1 MYNIQRHLAYNDW
14 ANNKLTEILSS
25 VEPSLIDAET
35 PSSFNTVRKTVYHVW
50 DAQEI
55 WFTRLKGNEI
65 SEWPSQLFTGSF
77 EEGLQQF
84 SASSKALHDFIADKD
99 RAFLDTNIHYK
110 NMKGIAYAQPVEDI
124 LFHLVNH
131 GTFHRG
137 QVVTMLRTLGHTSFQ
152 STDLIAYMRLQQV

>member
-14 ANNKLTEILSS
+14 ANSKLAEILSS
-25 VEPSLIDAET
+25 VEPSLIDTET
-35 PSSFNTVRKTVYHVW
+35 PSSFDTIKKTVYHVW

-65 SEWPSQLFTGSF
+65 TDWPSKSFTGSF
-77 EEGLQQF
+77 EEGLKLF
-84 SASSKALHDFIADKD
+84 VESSKALHDFIASKD
-99 RAFLDTNIHYK
+99 RDFLDKQIHYK
-110 NMKGIAYAQPVEDI
+110 NMKGVEYAQPVEDI

-137 QVVTMLRTLGHTSFQ
+137 QVVTMLRTLGHTNLQ
-152 STDLIAYMRLQQV
+152 NTDLISYMRLQLA